1 MTGFLLLLL
10 IVAAIA
16 LGLEAHHR
24 RVRRGAPFASW
35 TADPDLLREQRDLLA
50 RP

>member
-10 IVAAIA
+10 IVAAVA

-24 RVRRGAPFASW
+24 RVRNQIPYVAR
-35 TADPDLLREQRDLLA
+35 TADPDLLHEQRDLA
-50 RP
+50 AWR

>member
-16 LGLEAHHR
+16 VGLEAHYR
-24 RVRRGAPFASW
+24 RVRDQVPYVSG
-35 TADPDLLREQRDLLA
+35 TTDPDLLHERRDLPA
-50 RP
+50 WR